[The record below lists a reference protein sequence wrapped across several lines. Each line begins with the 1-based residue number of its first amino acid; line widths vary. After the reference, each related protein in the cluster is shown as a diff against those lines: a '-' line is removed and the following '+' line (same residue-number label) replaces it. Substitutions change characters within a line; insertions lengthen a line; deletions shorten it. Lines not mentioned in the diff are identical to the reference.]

1 MRTNKLVDLYK
12 CVYNNPRDTS
22 LCLHSII
29 SGKMGKIARGL
40 EIFGS
45 VSFYLVECQSAVES
59 KRELSLEEIS
69 IWIGSIWRREMKRS
83 LSKSGVSKGRYWTVL
98 DGFDRPFS
106 TYDCHFS
113 SSAIPPRNDWKY
125 FNNFETSN
133 ESKMIDLEKLH
144 EEGQHR
150 SVKNPQVPTLSW
162 PKTRPK

>member
-1 MRTNKLVDLYK
+1 MRTNKFVDLYK

-69 IWIGSIWRREMKRS
+69 I
-83 LSKSGVSKGRYWTVL
+83 
-98 DGFDRPFS
+98 
-106 TYDCHFS
+106 
-113 SSAIPPRNDWKY
+113 
-125 FNNFETSN
+125 
-133 ESKMIDLEKLH
+133 
-144 EEGQHR
+144 
-150 SVKNPQVPTLSW
+150 
-162 PKTRPK
+162 

>member
-1 MRTNKLVDLYK
+1 MPRSLVRFSTLDDFRKEICEQKLVDLYK

-69 IWIGSIWRREMKRS
+69 I
-83 LSKSGVSKGRYWTVL
+83 
-98 DGFDRPFS
+98 
-106 TYDCHFS
+106 
-113 SSAIPPRNDWKY
+113 
-125 FNNFETSN
+125 
-133 ESKMIDLEKLH
+133 
-144 EEGQHR
+144 
-150 SVKNPQVPTLSW
+150 
-162 PKTRPK
+162 

>member
-83 LSKSGVSKGRYWTVL
+83 LSKSGVSKGRYWN
-98 DGFDRPFS
+98 GGRFRS

-133 ESKMIDLEKLH
+133 ESKIIDLEKLH

-150 SVKNPQVPTLSW
+150 SVKNPQAATLSW